1 MIAFCFHN
9 EEVKV
14 LQKNSELQSTDKL
27 RLVMNLLFIEHL
39 RDAMLHT
46 NQRLTFAVC
55 GVD

>member
-9 EEVKV
+9 KEVKV

-27 RLVMNLLFIEHL
+27 RLVMNFLFIERL

-46 NQRLTFAVC
+46 NQRLTFAV
-55 GVD
+55 D

>member
-1 MIAFCFHN
+1 M
-9 EEVKV
+9 KV
-14 LQKNSELQSTDKL
+14 LQKNIELQSTDKL
-27 RLVMNLLFIEHL
+27 RLVMNLLFIESL

>member
-9 EEVKV
+9 KEEKV

>member
-9 EEVKV
+9 KEVKV

-27 RLVMNLLFIEHL
+27 RLVMNLLFIERL

>member
-27 RLVMNLLFIEHL
+27 RLVMNLLFIERL